1 MPRIPAP
8 FADSA
13 SSSSRQ
19 AGPQPVQRRGLLA
32 CAAALALVGA
42 APAWAQTVAPWPTR
56 PVTIVVPFAPG
67 GGTDIGTRIVAQK
80 LAQMWGQSV
89 VIDNRGGAGGNL
101 GLDLVSRARPDGY
114 TLLTGNVGTQSIN
127 PALYRKLSYNPDT
140 AFTPIGLFAE
150 LPFVLAATV
159 SLPAANARELV
170 TLAKAQPDRL
180 TYASSGIG
188 GSPHLSAETFKIA
201 TGTKIL
207 HVPYKGGGAAM
218 ADLISGNVH
227 LLFASVLETSG
238 HIKAGKL
245 KALAITSRE
254 RVSALPNVPTLEESG
269 ITGAESGSWLGLLA
283 PAGTPADIVA
293 KVNRDLQQVLAM
305 PDVQQQLLAQGAVAK
320 GGSQA
325 DFVALIAAD
334 RRKYT
339 RIINDNNLTAD

>member
-1 MPRIPAP
+1 MPRTPVP

-13 SSSSRQ
+13 PSSSRQ

-42 APAWAQTVAPWPTR
+42 APAWAQAVAAWPTR

-150 LPFVLAATV
+150 LPFVLAATA

-170 TLAKAQPDRL
+170 ALAKAQPDKL

-339 RIINDNNLTAD
+339 RIITENNLTAD

>member
-1 MPRIPAP
+1 MSRVPA
-8 FADSA
+8 ACA
-13 SSSSRQ
+13 SEARLSSEASPTRLASR
-19 AGPQPVQRRGLLA
+19 RRVLWA
-32 CAAALALVGA
+32 AAALAVTA
-42 APAWAQTVAPWPTR
+42 TSSVYAQAPAAWPTK

-80 LAQMWGQSV
+80 LSQMWGQSV
-89 VIDNRGGAGGNL
+89 VVDNRGGAGGNL

-127 PALYRKLSYNPDT
+127 PTLYKKLSYNPDT

-159 SLPAANARELV
+159 SLPASNARELV
-170 TLAKAQPDRL
+170 ALAKAQPDKL

-218 ADLISGNVH
+218 TDLISGNVH
-227 LLFASVLETSG
+227 MLFASVLETSG

-283 PAGTPADIVA
+283 PAGTPADIIT
-293 KVNRDLQQVLAM
+293 KVNKDLQQVLAL

-325 DFVALIAAD
+325 DFIALIAAD
-334 RRKYT
+334 RRKYA
-339 RIINDNNLTAD
+339 RIITENNLSAD

>member
-1 MPRIPAP
+1 MNIE
-8 FADSA
+8 
-13 SSSSRQ
+13 
-19 AGPQPVQRRGLLA
+19 RRTLLG
-32 CAAALALVGA
+32 ALAASALPGL
-42 APAWAQTVAPWPTR
+42 AQAQDIAWPTK

-80 LAQMWGQSV
+80 LSQMWGQSV
-89 VIDNRGGAGGNL
+89 VVDNRGGAGGNL

-127 PALYRKLSYNPDT
+127 PTLYKKLSYNPDT

-159 SLPAANARELV
+159 SLPASNARELV
-170 TLAKAQPDRL
+170 ALAKAQPDKL

-218 ADLISGNVH
+218 TDLISGNVH
-227 LLFASVLETSG
+227 MLFASVLETSG

-283 PAGTPADIVA
+283 PTGTPADIIT
-293 KVNRDLQQVLAM
+293 KVNKDLQQVLAL

-325 DFVALIAAD
+325 DFIALIAAD
-334 RRKYT
+334 RRKYART
-339 RIINDNNLTAD
+339 ITENNLSAD

>member
-1 MPRIPAP
+1 VLWA
-8 FADSA
+8 
-13 SSSSRQ
+13 
-19 AGPQPVQRRGLLA
+19 
-32 CAAALALVGA
+32 AAALAVTA
-42 APAWAQTVAPWPTR
+42 TSSVYAQAPAAWPTK

-80 LAQMWGQSV
+80 LSQMWGQSV
-89 VIDNRGGAGGNL
+89 VVDNRGGAGGNL

-127 PALYRKLSYNPDT
+127 PTLYKKLSYNPDT

-159 SLPAANARELV
+159 SLPASNARELV
-170 TLAKAQPDRL
+170 ALAKAQPDKL

-218 ADLISGNVH
+218 TDLISGNVH
-227 LLFASVLETSG
+227 MLFASVLETSG

-283 PAGTPADIVA
+283 PAGTPADIIT
-293 KVNRDLQQVLAM
+293 KVNKDLQQVLAL

-325 DFVALIAAD
+325 DFIALIAAD
-334 RRKYT
+334 RRRYA
-339 RIINDNNLTAD
+339 RIITENNLSAD

>member
-1 MPRIPAP
+1 MSRVPA
-8 FADSA
+8 ACA
-13 SSSSRQ
+13 SEARLSSEASPTRLASR
-19 AGPQPVQRRGLLA
+19 RRVLWA
-32 CAAALALVGA
+32 AAALAVTA
-42 APAWAQTVAPWPTR
+42 TSSVHAQAPAAWPTK

-80 LAQMWGQSV
+80 LSQMWGQSV
-89 VIDNRGGAGGNL
+89 VVDNRGGAGGNL

-127 PALYRKLSYNPDT
+127 PTLYKKLSYNPDT

-159 SLPAANARELV
+159 SLQASNARELV
-170 TLAKAQPDRL
+170 ALAKAQPDKL

-218 ADLISGNVH
+218 TDLISGNVH
-227 LLFASVLETSG
+227 MLFASVLETSG

-283 PAGTPADIVA
+283 PAGTPADIIT
-293 KVNRDLQQVLAM
+293 KVNKDLQQVLAL

-325 DFVALIAAD
+325 DFIALIAAD
-334 RRKYT
+334 RRKYA
-339 RIINDNNLTAD
+339 RIITENNLSAD

>member
-1 MPRIPAP
+1 MPKVPA
-8 FADSA
+8 AGA
-13 SSSSRQ
+13 SEARMSSEASPTRLASR
-19 AGPQPVQRRGLLA
+19 RRVLWA
-32 CAAALALVGA
+32 AAALAVTA
-42 APAWAQTVAPWPTR
+42 TSSVYAQAPAAWPTK

-80 LAQMWGQSV
+80 LSQMWGQSV
-89 VIDNRGGAGGNL
+89 VVDNRGGAGGNL

-127 PALYRKLSYNPDT
+127 PTLYKKLSYNPDT

-159 SLPAANARELV
+159 SLPASNARELV
-170 TLAKAQPDRL
+170 ALAKAQPDKL

-218 ADLISGNVH
+218 TDLISGNVH
-227 LLFASVLETSG
+227 MLFASVLETSG

-283 PAGTPADIVA
+283 PAGTPADIIT
-293 KVNRDLQQVLAM
+293 KVNKDLQQVLAL

-325 DFVALIAAD
+325 DFIALIAAD
-334 RRKYT
+334 RRRYA
-339 RIINDNNLTAD
+339 RIITENNLSAD

>member
-1 MPRIPAP
+1 MPRLTDHLIPDRP
-8 FADSA
+8 DGADTSVL
-13 SSSSRQ
+13 
-19 AGPQPVQRRGLLA
+19 GRRGLVLS
-32 CAAALALVGA
+32 AAVLALSASGWAHAQA
-42 APAWAQTVAPWPTR
+42 ASAWPTK
-56 PVTIVVPFAPG
+56 PVTIIVPFAPG

-80 LAQMWGQSV
+80 LSQMWGQSV
-89 VIDNRGGAGGNL
+89 VVDNRGGAGGNL
-101 GLDLVSRARPDGY
+101 GLELVSRARPDGY

-127 PALYRKLSYNPDT
+127 PALYKKLSYNPDT
-140 AFTPIGLFAE
+140 SFTPIGLFAE
-150 LPFVLAATV
+150 LPFVLATTT
-159 SLPAANARELV
+159 SLAANNVRELV
-170 TLAKAQPDRL
+170 ALAKAQPDKL

-218 ADLISGNVH
+218 TDLISGNVH
-227 LLFASVLETSG
+227 MLFASVLETSA

-245 KALAITSRE
+245 KALAITSKE

-269 ITGAESGSWLGLLA
+269 IAGAESGSWLGLLA
-283 PAGTPADIVA
+283 PAGTPAEIVN
-293 KVNRDLQQVLAM
+293 KVNRDLQQVLAL

-325 DFVALIAAD
+325 DFAALIAAD

-339 RIINDNNLTAD
+339 RIITENNLSAD

>member
-1 MPRIPAP
+1 VLWA
-8 FADSA
+8 
-13 SSSSRQ
+13 
-19 AGPQPVQRRGLLA
+19 
-32 CAAALALVGA
+32 AAALAVTA
-42 APAWAQTVAPWPTR
+42 TSSVYAQAPAAWPTK

-80 LAQMWGQSV
+80 LSQMWGQSV
-89 VIDNRGGAGGNL
+89 VVDNRGGAGGNL

-127 PALYRKLSYNPDT
+127 PTLYKKLSYNPDT

-159 SLPAANARELV
+159 SLPASNARELV
-170 TLAKAQPDRL
+170 ALAKAQPDKL

-218 ADLISGNVH
+218 TDLISGNVH
-227 LLFASVLETSG
+227 MLFASVLETSG

-283 PAGTPADIVA
+283 PAGTPADIIT
-293 KVNRDLQQVLAM
+293 KVNKDLQQVLAL

-325 DFVALIAAD
+325 DFIALIAAD
-334 RRKYT
+334 RRKYART
-339 RIINDNNLTAD
+339 ITENNLSAD